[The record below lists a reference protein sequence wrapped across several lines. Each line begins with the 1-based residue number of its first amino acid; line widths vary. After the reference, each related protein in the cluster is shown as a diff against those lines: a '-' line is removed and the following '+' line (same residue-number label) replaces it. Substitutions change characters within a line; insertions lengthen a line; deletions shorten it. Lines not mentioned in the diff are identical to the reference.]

1 MSGLAFES
9 ANGAGTRRATIVV
22 LLGVLAVLTVHIL
35 TSWGYVGLYWG
46 DSGRWLYEVDRVA
59 HGASIYRD
67 VYWGFPPLGMWIV
80 GSAARLVGSDLTQVW
95 TIMAMIAVLL
105 GIAYAL
111 VVARLLPLHLAL
123 PAGVTGMALG
133 AIYAS
138 NGSAPLVSGMYSPA
152 VPVAILTAF
161 AQLAWFLRE
170 WERPSIV
177 GAAAIGALGGA
188 GILTK
193 HDVWFFCALLT
204 LATAFFAPN
213 GGQVR
218 ARRALAALV
227 AFMAVVGLGLAVL
240 VAKYGA
246 GELGPIFE
254 GHGQLS
260 ELAGVNYPNMANAVM
275 ELAAL
280 GLAAVAIGAIVWVS
294 GAWRTRGALLL
305 AGSGAVVAV
314 AALGIWLLKAELF
327 ARDALANGPSQL
339 APPFERMLSPV
350 SSVASER
357 LQRALAAFRV
367 ELLQRLIPLGI
378 PLIALAYALLRRQG
392 VNPLRWRLLVVLL
405 LAVLSLRAR
414 RMISRDEWSAL
425 MLEVPVYAFAALTL
439 WRLDSRVQLRVVTLG
454 CAVLL
459 ASALG
464 AHHRVGWGVGSRR
477 GAYPFVQ
484 TERGPVRLGPG
495 LAADYRY
502 VHDLALL
509 ADSSGRRPMLSFG
522 YSAGHNYLAGRPGV
536 GSLSHGF
543 RMSLY
548 PTPDSGYRVAQALH
562 DKLILVDNPAYVDA
576 NPAPELRPWRWQPR
590 MVKNPY
596 LRHDRPL
603 FEALMQ
609 GCRKVTAPDRK
620 SGLTVYDCAPAVAAP
635 SHNDSA
641 SR

>member
-1 MSGLAFES
+1 MSGQPFES
-9 ANGAGTRRATIVV
+9 TNAVGTRRATIVV
-22 LLGVLAVLTVHIL
+22 LVGVLAVLTVHIL

-67 VYWGFPPLGMWIV
+67 VYWGFPPLGMWLV
-80 GSAARLVGSDLTQVW
+80 GGAARLVGSDLAQVW
-95 TIMAMIAVLL
+95 SIMAVIAVLL

-111 VVARLLPLHLAL
+111 VVTRLLPLQLAL

-138 NGSAPLVSGMYSPA
+138 NSSPPLVSGMYSPA
-152 VPVAILTAF
+152 VPVAILIAF
-161 AQLAWFLRE
+161 AQLALFLRE
-170 WERPSIV
+170 WERPSV
-177 GAAAIGALGGA
+177 AGAVAIGALGGA

-204 LATAFFAPN
+204 IATALVSP
-213 GGQVR
+213 GDGR
-218 ARRALAALV
+218 ARKQRAFAAV
-227 AFMAVVGLGLAVL
+227 GAFVAVVATGLAVL
-240 VAKYGA
+240 AAKYGV

-254 GHGQLS
+254 GHGQLR
-260 ELAGVNYPNMANAVM
+260 ELAGVNYPNMSNVVM

-280 GLAAVAIGAIVWVS
+280 GLAAVAIGAIAWLS
-294 GAWRTRGALLL
+294 GAWRTRGALFL
-305 AGSGAVVAV
+305 AGAGAVVAV

-327 ARDALANGPSQL
+327 ARHALASGPSQF

-357 LQRALAAFRV
+357 LQRAFMAFRL
-367 ELLQRLIPLGI
+367 ELMRRLIPIGV
-378 PLIALAYALLRRQG
+378 PLIALGFAIARRQL
-392 VNPLRWRLLVVLL
+392 VNPRQWRLLVVLL

-414 RMISRDEWSAL
+414 RLISYDEWSAL
-425 MLEVPVYAFAALTL
+425 MLEVPIYSFAVASL
-439 WRLDSRVQLRVVTLG
+439 WPLAARVQLRAVTLG

-459 ASALG
+459 AGALG
-464 AHHRVGWGVGSRR
+464 AHYRFGFGVGTRR
-477 GAYPFVQ
+477 GAFPFVQ
-484 TERGPVRLGPG
+484 TERGPARLGPG
-495 LAADYRY
+495 LSADYRY

-509 ADSSGRRPMLSFG
+509 ADPTGRRPMLSFG
-522 YSAGHNYLAGRPGV
+522 YSAGHNYLTGRPGV
-536 GSLSHGF
+536 GSLTHGF

-548 PTPDSGYRVAQALH
+548 PSPDSAYRVAQAMH
-562 DKLILVDNPAYVDA
+562 DRLILVDNPAYVDA

-596 LRHDRPL
+596 LRDDRPL
-603 FEALMQ
+603 FEALLQ

-620 SGLTVYDCAPAVAAP
+620 SGLSVYDCAPAATAP
-635 SHNDSA
+635 TA
-641 SR
+641 P